1 MNQEIE
7 KIYMSDNTDRLM
19 SIREVAERMRT
30 SKSFV
35 ADLINTGLLQ
45 CLSFKGQRRMIRKV
59 TFNRF
64 LEEYD
69 GKDIFAEVEA
79 VKQKIKEMKV
89 AAYE

>member
-1 MNQEIE
+1 MNSEIE
-7 KIYMSDNTDRLM
+7 KVYMSDNTDRLM

-59 TFNRF
+59 TFSF